1 MVKTVNKLENFSN
14 RPSPGQK
21 YDEFEVL
28 TSRKEDTA
36 PYCHGLEIDCKMSC
50 FVEYICE
57 ALDDFGRKTGL
68 NRAIRLEVTLR

>member
-28 TSRKEDTA
+28 TSR
-36 PYCHGLEIDCKMSC
+36 
-50 FVEYICE
+50 
-57 ALDDFGRKTGL
+57 
-68 NRAIRLEVTLR
+68 